1 MEQFLTFFEEHIEIG
16 PIFNFMWKVTN
27 SIMGNNFNIGQLFID
42 FGHFLHKPSSH
53 PEHNVKLTAIVMDPV
68 DFKVIEGAGCLKG
81 QLWVG

>member
-1 MEQFLTFFEEHIEIG
+1 
-16 PIFNFMWKVTN
+16 
-27 SIMGNNFNIGQLFID
+27 MGNIFNIGQLFID

-81 QLWVG
+81 QL